1 MNRNQNRK
9 GRTPSGV
16 LTIVRKE
23 LHRFFGDRRMLMT
36 VLLPGII
43 IYVVYSLMGS
53 TMMSS
58 LMGDTETP
66 YTMQAENLP
75 ASIEAGLEAVGEASG
90 TTVET
95 VTEESD
101 PKAAVADGKLDIYVV
116 FPTDFDEL
124 VAEYDPASGLPAPAV
139 EIYYNSSEPR
149 SQNAYALVASVLDAY
164 ESALANR
171 MDINPDPSVAY
182 DLAAPEDITEML
194 FSMLMP
200 MLLLVLMFSGCM
212 AMTTESIAGEKER
225 GTIATLL
232 VTPVRRWELALGKI
246 AALSIISLLAGLCS
260 FAGVILA
267 LPKLMGGEEMGMA
280 DASIYTLGDYG
291 MILCVILSTVLLF
304 VSLIAVLSALANSVK
319 EAASLVTPLMLL
331 ITVVGVSGMFSE
343 DASVSLGFFFI
354 PVYNTVQCISGVFS
368 MSYEPIGILI
378 TVLVNV
384 LTAGLFALLLS
395 YLFCSEKVMFKK

>member
-66 YTMQAENLP
+66 YTMQVENLP
-75 ASIEAGLEAVGEASG
+75 ASVKAGLEAVGEASG

-124 VAEYDPASGLPAPAV
+124 VAAYDPASGLPAPAV

-149 SQNAYALVASVLDAY
+149 SQSAYALVASVLDAY

-171 MDINPDPSVAY
+171 MDINPDPSVSY

-246 AALSIISLLAGLCS
+246 AALSVMSLLAGLCS

-304 VSLIAVLSALANSVK
+304 VSLIAVLSALA
-319 EAASLVTPLMLL
+319 
-331 ITVVGVSGMFSE
+331 
-343 DASVSLGFFFI
+343 
-354 PVYNTVQCISGVFS
+354 
-368 MSYEPIGILI
+368 
-378 TVLVNV
+378 
-384 LTAGLFALLLS
+384 
-395 YLFCSEKVMFKK
+395 